1 MKVTVTSTVWWQRFS
16 STRRGARLARHLA
29 LIQLH
34 GWGIPLDSERSQTAA
49 LVIAELA
56 ANAVTH
62 GRIPGRDFE
71 LRLELTDGTL
81 RVAVADARG
90 EGRPRVRQSTDG
102 VGGHG
107 LRLIEALSVKWG
119 VEDRPTGKTVWAE
132 LAARVPM

>member
-1 MKVTVTSTVWWQRFS
+1 MNVTVAPTEWRQRFS

-34 GWGIPLDSERSQTAA
+34 DWGLPLDSERSQTAA

-81 RVAVADARG
+81 RVAVTDARG
-90 EGRPRVRQSTDG
+90 ERRPRVQQSTDG
-102 VGGHG
+102 EGGYG
-107 LRLIEALSVKWG
+107 LRLIEALATKWG
-119 VEDRPTGKTVWAE
+119 VEDRPAGKAVWAE
-132 LAARVPM
+132 LAARRPT

>member
-1 MKVTVTSTVWWQRFS
+1 MNVTVTPTEWRQMFS

-34 GWGIPLDSERSQTAA
+34 DWGLPLDSERSHTAA

-71 LRLELTDGTL
+71 LRLELTDSTL

-90 EGRPRVRQSTDG
+90 ERRPRVRQSIDG
-102 VGGHG
+102 EGGHG
-107 LRLIEALSVKWG
+107 LRLIEALAAKWG

-132 LAARVPM
+132 LAAWRPT